1 MSGNLDVYFKL
12 TNKTFLYFFPLRTLF
27 TKIWLPLL
35 IKEILPKN
43 DVNFKKI
50 FGWHHF
56 EILISLKI

>member
-27 TKIWLPLL
+27 TKIWLRLL

-43 DVNFKKI
+43 DVNFKKN
-50 FGWHHF
+50 FWMASF
-56 EILISLKI
+56 